1 MIYKLQAKDY
11 YKWHGE
17 KQGGRQQADQYPA
30 EDEQWLGEHRQF
42 IHPKK
47 IIFENWY
54 QMNAD

>member
-47 IIFENWY
+47 IIFEN
-54 QMNAD
+54 